1 MAAAKKRSADKVQLT
16 RNLILGFLGLLVLGF
31 VTTTFYF
38 GSGLSQNSVP
48 QAGTDYEVID
58 GVELTRPARSLV
70 VEEYFS
76 YGCIHC
82 KNFDP
87 ELEEWLTTLP
97 DDVRFERKPTA
108 FSRTWSILAQAY
120 YALEKAEALEGNH
133 EQLFKG
139 IHNGGRMFNSGQDI
153 ADYLDSQSLPAREFM
168 RAFDSRDVSRR
179 LNRAAE
185 DTRRSGIRAVPTMV
199 VAGKYRVGMNQ
210 GAQRALEVTEYLLE
224 QERVL
229 IQGQS
234 G

>member
-1 MAAAKKRSADKVQLT
+1 MAAAKRRSADKIQLI

-48 QAGTDYEVID
+48 QAGTDYEIID
-58 GVELTRPARSLV
+58 GVELTQPARSLV

-108 FSRTWSILAQAY
+108 FSRTWSILARAY
-120 YALEKAEALEGNH
+120 YALEKAESLEGNH

-168 RAFDSRDVSRR
+168 RAFDSRGVSRQ
-179 LNRAAE
+179 LNLAAE
-185 DTRRSGIRAVPTMV
+185 DTRRSGIRAVPTLV

-210 GAQRALEVTEYLLE
+210 GSQRALEVTEYLIE
-224 QERVL
+224 QERAL
-229 IQGQS
+229 IRGES